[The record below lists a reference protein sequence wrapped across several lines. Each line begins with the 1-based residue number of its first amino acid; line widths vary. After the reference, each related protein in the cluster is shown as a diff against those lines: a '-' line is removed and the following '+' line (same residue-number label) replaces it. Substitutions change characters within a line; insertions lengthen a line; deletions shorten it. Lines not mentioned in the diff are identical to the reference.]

1 MQAIVLADGDV
12 EARDVLDA
20 AWPGW
25 SEPAAL
31 VIAADGGAR
40 HAEPLGLAVD
50 LWVGDGDSIEPDRLA
65 ALAAAGVEVRLVA
78 AAKDESDTELA
89 VLAAVERGADAIVIV
104 GALGGPRFDHSL
116 ANVALLAH
124 PSLAGRR
131 VVLLDGSTRI
141 ALVRAPADD
150 GSPVR
155 HGLPGRIGGLVTLL
169 PFGDGAAGV
178 TTAGL
183 EYPLRDEVLAAG
195 PARGL
200 SNVRTAADAEVV
212 VRRGMLL
219 VIETAG
225 TIPA

>member
-12 EARDVLDA
+12 EARAVLDA

-31 VIAADGGAR
+31 VVAADGGAR
-40 HAEPLGLAVD
+40 HAETLGLAVD
-50 LWVGDGDSIEPDRLA
+50 LWVGDGDSIEPDRLE
-65 ALAAAGVEVRLVA
+65 ALAAAGVEIRLVP

-89 VLAAVERGADAIVIV
+89 VLAAVERGADAITVV

-124 PSLAGRR
+124 PALAGRR
-131 VVLLDGSTRI
+131 VALLDGSTRI
-141 ALVRAPADD
+141 ALVRAPDD
-150 GSPVR
+150 GGRPVR
-155 HGLPGRIGGLVTLL
+155 HPLPGRIGGLVTLL

-183 EYPLRDEVLAAG
+183 EYPLRDEPLTAG

-200 SNVRTAADAEVV
+200 SNVRTSADAEVI

>member
-12 EARDVLDA
+12 APRDVLDA

-25 SEPAAL
+25 AEPGAF

-40 HAEPLGLAVD
+40 HAEALGLTID
-50 LWVGDGDSIEPDRLA
+50 LWVGDGDSVDPGQLARLE
-65 ALAAAGVEVRLVA
+65 AAGIETRRVA

-89 VLAAVERGADAIVIV
+89 VLAAVERGAGSVCLV

-124 PSLAGRR
+124 PVLVGRR
-131 VVLLDGSTRI
+131 AVLLDGSTRI
-141 ALVRAPADD
+141 SLVRAPEAD
-150 GSPVR
+150 GTPAR
-155 HGLPGRIGGLVTLL
+155 HSLAGAVGGLVTLL
-169 PFGDGAAGV
+169 PFGDGAEGV

-183 EYPLRDEVLAAG
+183 HYPLRDEPLTAG

-200 SNVRTAADAEVV
+200 SNVRDAADADVV
-212 VRRGMLL
+212 VRRGLLL

>member
-12 EARDVLDA
+12 EARAVLDA

-31 VIAADGGAR
+31 VVAADGGAR

-65 ALAAAGVEVRLVA
+65 ALGAAGVEIRLVA

-124 PSLAGRR
+124 PALAGRR
-131 VVLLDGSTRI
+131 VTLLDGSTRI
-141 ALVRAPADD
+141 ALVRAPDHD
-150 GSPVR
+150 GRPVR
-155 HGLPGRIGGLVTLL
+155 HPLPGRIGGLVTLL
-169 PFGDGAAGV
+169 PFGDGAVGV

-183 EYPLRDEVLAAG
+183 EYPLRDEPLAAG

>member
-12 EARDVLDA
+12 EARAVLDA

-31 VIAADGGAR
+31 VVAADGGAR
-40 HAEPLGLAVD
+40 HAETLGLAVD
-50 LWVGDGDSIEPDRLA
+50 LWVGDGDSIEPDQLA
-65 ALAAAGVEVRLVA
+65 ALAAAGVEIRLVA

-89 VLAAVERGADAIVIV
+89 VLAAVERGADAITVV

-124 PSLAGRR
+124 PALTGRR

-141 ALVRAPADD
+141 ALVRAPDD
-150 GSPVR
+150 GGRPVR
-155 HGLPGRIGGLVTLL
+155 HPLAGRIGGLVTLL
-169 PFGDGAAGV
+169 PFGEGAAGV

-183 EYPLRDEVLAAG
+183 EYPLRDEPLAAG

-200 SNVRTAADAEVV
+200 SNVRTSADAEVT

>member
-12 EARDVLDA
+12 EARAALDA

-25 SEPAAL
+25 AEPTAL
-31 VIAADGGAR
+31 VIAADRGAR

-65 ALAAAGVEVRLVA
+65 ALDEAGVEIRLVA

-89 VLAAVERGADAIVIV
+89 VLAAVERSADAIVIV

-124 PSLAGRR
+124 PALIGRR
-131 VVLLDGSTRI
+131 VALLDGSTRI
-141 ALVRAPADD
+141 ALVRAPDHD
-150 GSPVR
+150 GRPVR
-155 HGLPGRIGGLVTLL
+155 HPLPGRIGGLVTLL

-183 EYPLRDEVLAAG
+183 EYPLRDEPLVAG

-200 SNVRTAADAEVV
+200 SNVRTAAGAEVV

-225 TIPA
+225 TIRA

>member
-1 MQAIVLADGDV
+1 MQAIVLADGDT
-12 EARDVLDA
+12 ATRAALDA

-25 SEPAAL
+25 AEPAAF
-31 VIAADGGAR
+31 VVAADGGAR
-40 HAEPLGLAVD
+40 HADALGLVVD
-50 LWVGDGDSIEPDRLA
+50 LWVGDGDSIEPERLA
-65 ALAAAGVEVRLVA
+65 ALAAAGVEIRRVA
-78 AAKDESDTELA
+78 VAKDESDTELA
-89 VLAAVERGADAIVIV
+89 VLAAVERGADTIALV
-104 GALGGPRFDHSL
+104 GGLGGARFDHTL

-124 PSLAGRR
+124 PALVGRPA
-131 VVLLDGSTRI
+131 VLLDGSTRI
-141 ALVRAPADD
+141 ALVRAPDED
-150 GSPVR
+150 GRPVR
-155 HGLPGRIGGLVTLL
+155 HPLPGPIGGLVTLL

-183 EYPLRDEVLAAG
+183 EYPLRDEPLVAG

-200 SNVRTAADAEVV
+200 SNVRTSADAEVI

>member
-12 EARDVLDA
+12 EARAALDA

-31 VIAADGGAR
+31 VVAADGGAR
-40 HAEPLGLAVD
+40 HAETLGLTVD

-65 ALAAAGVEVRLVA
+65 ALAAAGVEIRLVA

-89 VLAAVERGADAIVIV
+89 VLAAVERGVDAITVV

-124 PSLAGRR
+124 PALAGRR
-131 VVLLDGSTRI
+131 VALLDGSTRI
-141 ALVRAPADD
+141 ALVRAPDD
-150 GSPVR
+150 GGRPVR
-155 HGLPGRIGGLVTLL
+155 HLLPGRIGGLVTLL
-169 PFGDGAAGV
+169 PFGDGAEGV

-183 EYPLRDEVLAAG
+183 EYPLRDEPLAAG